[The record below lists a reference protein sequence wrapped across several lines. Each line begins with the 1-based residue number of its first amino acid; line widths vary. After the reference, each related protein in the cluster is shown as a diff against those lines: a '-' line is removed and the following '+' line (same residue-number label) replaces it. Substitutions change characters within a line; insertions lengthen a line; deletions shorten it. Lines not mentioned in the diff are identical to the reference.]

1 MSSQQL
7 KQINVSDEHRGSN
20 ILIKPPSN
28 KMKKAKLVDEILR
41 LDGEISFM
49 RNRLD
54 LAVNELLKLNPSKKE
69 LEPLINNNNNGYYK
83 ITI

>member
-1 MSSQQL
+1 MNNEY
-7 KQINVSDEHRGSN
+7 KGGS

-28 KMKKAKLVDEILR
+28 KMKKVKLVDEILR

-49 RNRLD
+49 RNKLD
-54 LAVNELLKLNPSKKE
+54 IALNELLKLNPTKKD
-69 LEPLINNNNNGYYK
+69 LEPLLKNNDNGYYK

>member
-1 MSSQQL
+1 MSNEY
-7 KQINVSDEHRGSN
+7 KGGN

-28 KMKKAKLVDEILR
+28 KMKKVKLVDEILR

-49 RNRLD
+49 RNKLD
-54 LAVNELLKLNPSKKE
+54 VAVNELLKLNPTKKE
-69 LEPLINNNNNGYYK
+69 LEPLLNNDNGYYK

>member
-1 MSSQQL
+1 MNKEYS
-7 KQINVSDEHRGSN
+7 GGN

-28 KMKKAKLVDEILR
+28 KMKKVKLVDEILR
-41 LDGEISFM
+41 LDSEISFM
-49 RNRLD
+49 KNRLD
-54 LAVNELLKLNPSKKE
+54 SAVNELLNLNPTKKE